1 MLIKDSDAAWTNV
14 IPRNK
19 AAFPRNRINILVCLE
34 YVLIARAILSFPI

>member
-19 AAFPRNRINILVCLE
+19 AAFPRNILVCLE